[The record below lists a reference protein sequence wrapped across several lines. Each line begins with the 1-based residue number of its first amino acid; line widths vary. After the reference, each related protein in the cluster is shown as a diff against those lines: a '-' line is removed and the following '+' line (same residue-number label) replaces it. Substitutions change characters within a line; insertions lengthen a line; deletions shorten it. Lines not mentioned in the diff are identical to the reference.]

1 MKPEG
6 LDRIPDHPGVYL
18 MKDAA
23 GKVIYVGKANSLK
36 KRVRSYFGRTHE
48 SPRLRALVHRID
60 RIETFLVGTEV
71 EALILELNLIKEHRP
86 RYNVMLKDDKKYPYI
101 RVNAKDR
108 YPRVFATRVIV
119 DDGSIYFGPYTDAKA
134 MHRVL
139 KLIQRIF
146 PLRTCHHAFPS
157 RTPVRLCLDYQI
169 GKCLGPCEEKI
180 GVDEY
185 RKMVDHVVLF
195 LKGKNRSLVKEL
207 RAEMKRASSEKRY
220 ERAAILRDQIAAIER
235 VTERQ
240 RITTGDFADRD
251 VVALS
256 GGEGERGDL
265 TAVLLRV
272 REGKMI
278 GKETFPLVA
287 GAEAEPLGPFLKR
300 IYGGGT
306 PVPREILCDRKIDDR
321 KAVEKWLSTMADG
334 VVRIRVPQ
342 KGEKKRLV
350 NLARSNADHEREA
363 AMIRKLARKDRS
375 FEGLRGL
382 KRELGLAA
390 LPRRIEC
397 FDISNLGDRD
407 LVGSSVC
414 FLDGLPEKSR
424 YRRYR
429 IRTVDGIDDFASIE
443 EIVRRRFRRLLREG
457 DPLPDLLLVDGGKGQ
472 LSSAMAALRETG
484 AEEVPAASIA
494 KREEEVF
501 RPGLSEPIR
510 LADGPALHL
519 LQRIR
524 DEAHRFAITYQR
536 RRRAE
541 GTRRSALDG
550 LTGLG
555 REKKEAL
562 LKTFRSVARIGRA
575 TEEELTAVPG
585 VGPVL
590 AKRIRERFHGGG
602 RR

>member
-18 MKDAA
+18 MKDAG
-23 GKVIYVGKANSLK
+23 GKVIYVGKANSLR

-60 RIETFLVGTEV
+60 QVETFLVGTEV

-108 YPRVFATRVIV
+108 YPRLFVTRVIV

-146 PLRTCHHAFPS
+146 PLRTCHYTFPS

-207 RAEMKRASSEKRY
+207 RADMKRASSEKRY
-220 ERAAILRDQIAAIER
+220 ERAAILRDQVAAIER

-256 GGEGERGDL
+256 GAEGEGEL

-278 GKETFPLVA
+278 GKETFPLAA
-287 GAEAEPLGPFLKR
+287 GAETEPLGPFLKR

-321 KAVEKWLSTMADG
+321 KAVETWLSTMADG
-334 VVRIRVPQ
+334 VVHIRVPQ

-350 NLARSNADHEREA
+350 DLARSNAEHEREA

-382 KRELGLAA
+382 KRELGLAV

-407 LVGSSVC
+407 LVGWIVG
-414 FLDGLPEKSR
+414 LLPRRVAGKVALPPLPDPDGRRHRRFRVDQRDRPAPVPPAPPRGRPAPRSAPRRRGQRPALQRHGGAPR
-424 YRRYR
+424 YRRR
-429 IRTVDGIDDFASIE
+429 RGARRLDREAGGGGLSSRSLRTDPSRRRSRPPPAPENPGRGAP
-443 EIVRRRFRRLLREG
+443 VRRY
-457 DPLPDLLLVDGGKGQ
+457 
-472 LSSAMAALRETG
+472 
-484 AEEVPAASIA
+484 
-494 KREEEVF
+494 
-501 RPGLSEPIR
+501 LSET
-510 LADGPALHL
+510 PAGG
-519 LQRIR
+519 R
-524 DEAHRFAITYQR
+524 DPAF
-536 RRRAE
+536 RA
-541 GTRRSALDG
+541 RRS
-550 LTGLG
+550 
-555 REKKEAL
+555 R
-562 LKTFRSVARIGRA
+562 RSR
-575 TEEELTAVPG
+575 P
-585 VGPVL
+585 
-590 AKRIRERFHGGG
+590 
-602 RR
+602 